1 MSEAAKNPNLQNRS
15 PAQLSILA
23 AAREKAK
30 LVRSENAKLKA
41 AEKEVLKM
49 EKEKEKEDKKK
60 DIATRMDKLKGKA
73 VEETEPE
80 PEPEAIDQHSEDELE
95 VAPTPKAV
103 KRIKKTTKKK
113 VVVVEESDSS
123 EDEEIVYVTKSKP
136 KPRRKVYKEHIE
148 EEPVPVSKPVDI
160 PNAKQRKYVRPQHE
174 HLYQKMF
181 KL

>member
-60 DIATRMDKLKGKA
+60 DIAARMNKVKGKA

-80 PEPEAIDQHSEDELE
+80 PEPEAIQQHSEDELE
-95 VAPTPKAV
+95 VAPTPKPV
-103 KRIKKTTKKK
+103 KRIKKATKKK

-123 EDEEIVYVTKSKP
+123 DEEQEIVYVTKS

-160 PNAKQRKYVRPQHE
+160 PKAQRKYVRPQHE